1 MRTATTCLTT
11 VFCLALGACRPPA
24 AAPAPAPMPAPAPS
38 TSVQVKPWT
47 VTPTGLGIRDLVVG
61 GGPAPRTAQTC
72 VVEVLAWI
80 EQDGKPGTL
89 FMDTRKR
96 GWPATFPLGV
106 KRVIPAW
113 EEGIATMKVG
123 GKRLLRVPP
132 ALGYTA
138 REAGQDIPP
147 DATLLFELELVELR

>member
-1 MRTATTCLTT
+1 MRTASLHLALLTCLSI
-11 VFCLALGACRPPA
+11 GACRPPQVSPAGA
-24 AAPAPAPMPAPAPS
+24 APGAPPAVPAPAQAWIL
-38 TSVQVKPWT
+38 TS
-47 VTPTGLGIRDLVVG
+47 TGLGYRDLVVG
-61 GGPAPRTAQTC
+61 QGPSPRVAQTC
-72 VVEVLAWI
+72 VVEVLAWL

-113 EEGIATMKVG
+113 DEGIATMKVG

-132 ALGYTA
+132 ALGFTA

-147 DATLLFELELVELR
+147 DATLLCEIELVELR